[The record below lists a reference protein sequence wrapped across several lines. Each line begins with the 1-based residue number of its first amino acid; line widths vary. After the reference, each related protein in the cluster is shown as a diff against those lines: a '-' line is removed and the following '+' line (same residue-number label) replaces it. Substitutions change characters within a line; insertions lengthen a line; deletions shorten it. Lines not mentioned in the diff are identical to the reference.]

1 MLQLSDSSLALLCIA
16 ATTVPH
22 HRRQQWL
29 RELAD
34 KIEPPPRSKGARYM
48 RALRQR
54 ERAGRILL
62 RLEVDEAETVVGLI
76 NANLLSPLRGDD
88 RNAITEAAQQAL
100 AKFLAGEDSRQQE
113 RVSASLKI
121 QLLLRTLREKLRA
134 PAKRRP
140 RRPARPDRAAPH
152 RPDGR

>member
-1 MLQLSDSSLALLCIA
+1 
-16 ATTVPH
+16 
-22 HRRQQWL
+22 
-29 RELAD
+29 
-34 KIEPPPRSKGARYM
+34 M

-54 ERAGRILL
+54 ERTGRILL

-76 NANLLSPLRGDD
+76 NVGLLNPLRGDD

-100 AKFLAGEDSRQQE
+100 TMFLAGEDLRQQE
-113 RVSASLKI
+113 RISASLKI

-140 RRPARPDRAAPH
+140 SADFSH
-152 RPDGR
+152 YDGLGNG